1 MISSL
6 RNTLMAAAFG
16 CGVTSIGAIAL
27 LLLGVEKY
35 LSDLLTLSFVFTTII
50 IVCIVIFTK
59 GLSKSPQ
66 NSSLYTFFSL
76 GTKLLLEIILVIF
89 WFVIAKKNSIEVV
102 LIFFILYLAFTLFLI
117 SIILKTLNKKLL

>member
-1 MISSL
+1 
-6 RNTLMAAAFG
+6 MAAAFG